1 MTARSAATATT
12 LAGTPVRLW
21 DLPVRLVHWC
31 FVVGIGLLW
40 WSAENHRMDLH
51 FKVGLV
57 MLGLVVFRL
66 LWGLVGSSTA
76 RFTSFVKGPAAIR
89 AYLAGQKTGT
99 AEHVVG
105 HNPLGALSVLALLGL
120 LALQIGLGL
129 FAQDTDA
136 VNSGPLNFLVG
147 YDLAKEIS
155 EIHEV
160 VFNVILA
167 VVALHVA
174 AILYYRFIK
183 HDNLVSPMIS
193 GSRVF
198 ESEVATPRIAPL
210 WLALVCAVLAAA
222 LAVWVSWGLPPFATP
237 FPWDRPAAAAA
248 VPDASSYM

>member
-1 MTARSAATATT
+1 MTAGPATAATTA
-12 LAGTPVRLW
+12 AGTPVRLW
-21 DLPVRLVHWC
+21 DLPVRLVHWS
-31 FVVGIGLLW
+31 FAVGIVLLW

-76 RFTSFVKGPAAIR
+76 RFSSFVKGPAAIR
-89 AYLAGQKTGT
+89 AYLAGQNRGTG
-99 AEHVVG
+99 EHVVG
-105 HNPLGALSVLALLGL
+105 HNPLGALSVLALIGL
-120 LALQIGLGL
+120 LVLQIGLGL

-147 YDLAKEIS
+147 YDLAKQIS
-155 EIHEV
+155 EVHEA

-167 VVALHVA
+167 MVGLHIA
-174 AILYYRFIK
+174 AILYYRFIR
-183 HDNLVSPMIS
+183 HDNLLSPMIS
-193 GSRVF
+193 GRRVF
-198 ESEVATPRIAPL
+198 TSAVATPRIAPL
-210 WLALVCAVLAAA
+210 WLALVCALVAAA
-222 LAVWVSWGLPPFATP
+222 IAVWVAWGLPPFATP